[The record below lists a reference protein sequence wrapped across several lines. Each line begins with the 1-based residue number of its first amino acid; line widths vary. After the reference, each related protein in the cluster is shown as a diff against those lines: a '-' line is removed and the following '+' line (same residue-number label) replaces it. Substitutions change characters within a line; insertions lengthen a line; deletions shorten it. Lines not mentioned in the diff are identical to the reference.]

1 MSDHI
6 MRKQLLIKFIE
17 GKATNAEQEQIL
29 FWINSD
35 EANKKYFL
43 GLKNLYVI
51 SSLPNEQARR
61 REFLFFKKRFL
72 SPDINSKRFR
82 FSFIGIAASI
92 LLIIAIGLNI
102 YQYYSFKIAEKEGLT
117 ASLGKREMNTLSFYT
132 NKGVKGVV
140 TLPDSS
146 VVWLN
151 SDTRLTY
158 PERFTGKYR
167 EVEISG
173 EAYFEVKNNPDTAM
187 VVTTSKGLKIEVLGT
202 KFLVR
207 SYEEDNDA
215 QATLF
220 SGSIKLTSPNEGF
233 RSDYVKK
240 LKPLQSV
247 IIEKNHSIRVIH
259 RTDTLKSIAWK
270 NGTLIFEETP
280 IQEVLKKLER
290 WHGTEFLVNDRTILS
305 CKITAQFK
313 SESIV
318 QIMEVI
324 KYCSPIDYKIKDK
337 QIILSRR

>member
-1 MSDHI
+1 

-17 GKATNAEQEQIL
+17 GKVSPAEQEQIL

-51 SSLPNEQARR
+51 SSLPNEQARK

-72 SPDINSKRFR
+72 SSDFNSNRFR
-82 FSFIGIAASI
+82 FSLVGAVASI
-92 LLIIAIGLNI
+92 LLMIAIGLNI
-102 YQYYSFKIAEKEGLT
+102 YQYYSANNYEPVSLY
-117 ASLGKREMNTLSFYT
+117 ASLKKREMNTLSFYT

-140 TLPDSS
+140 ILPDSS

-173 EAYFEVKNNPDTAM
+173 EAYFEVKSNPDTAM

-247 IIEKNHSIRVIH
+247 IIENNRSIRVIQ
-259 RTDTLKSIAWK
+259 RADTLKSIAWK
-270 NGTLIFEETP
+270 NGSLIFEETP

-290 WHGTEFLVNDRTILS
+290 WHGTEFLVKDRSILS

>member
-1 MSDHI
+1 MK
-6 MRKQLLIKFIE
+6 KQLLIKFIE
-17 GKATNAEQEQIL
+17 GNASNSEQEQVL
-29 FWINSD
+29 AWIDEN

-43 GLKNLYVI
+43 SLKNLYVI
-51 SSLPNEQARR
+51 SSLPNEPAGKK
-61 REFLFFKKRFL
+61 EFVQFKKTYLYPNSFGKSFNLSFL
-72 SPDINSKRFR
+72 K
-82 FSFIGIAASI
+82 IAALI
-92 LLIIAIGLNI
+92 LFMLTIGLNI
-102 YQYYSFKIAEKEGLT
+102 YQYYLRDEYDNSEYNSPLSRK
-117 ASLGKREMNTLSFYT
+117 MNTLSFYT

-151 SDTRLTY
+151 SDTKLTF

-167 EVEISG
+167 EVAISG
-173 EAYFEVKNNPDTAM
+173 EAFFEVKPNPKVAM
-187 VVTTSKGLKIEVLGT
+187 IVTTNKGLKIEVLGT
-202 KFLVR
+202 KFLIR
-207 SYEEDNDA
+207 SYEEDKDA

-220 SGSIKLTSPNEGF
+220 SGSIKLTSPNDGL
-233 RSDYVKK
+233 RRDYVKK

-247 IIEKNHSIRVIH
+247 IIDNNHSIRVIQK
-259 RTDTLKSIAWK
+259 TDTLKSIAWK

-280 IQEVLKKLER
+280 IQEVLKKLSR
-290 WHGTEFLVNDRTILS
+290 WHGTEFLVKDKSILS

-337 QIILSRR
+337 LIILSRR